1 MRFVDSAAVAFLKG
15 LKIVINKK
23 IYWGMSQFKCREWV
37 VGGRVSSFC
46 VTVFEFSGKITII
59 HQNELSF
66 LFKILAFTKHLMIK
80 EVVTIYYIK
89 SSISIASKIKRYE
102 RYFLLST
109 LFTWIQVFL
118 YATKLLRV

>member
-23 IYWGMSQFKCREWV
+23 IYWGMSQFKCREGV
-37 VGGRVSSFC
+37 VGGRVSSLC
-46 VTVFEFSGKITII
+46 VTVYEFSGKITII

-66 LFKILAFTKHLMIK
+66 LFKILAFTKHLTIK

-89 SSISIASKIKRYE
+89 SSISIVSKIKRYE

-118 YATKLLRV
+118 YAIKLLRV